1 MNIRLY
7 LRQSFML
14 LFGNGAAQLIN
25 LASYVILARLYAPGE
40 FGGFALFMTVV
51 GVFGP
56 IACGRFELIIQSA
69 PDRQVSA
76 LIARARR
83 LNVIVSAALAV
94 VGVAFA

>member
-56 IACGRFELIIQSA
+56 IACGRFDLIIQSA
-69 PDRQVSA
+69 PDRQLVARTYCSLALSHSQACSSRQPAGKSA
-76 LIARARR
+76 
-83 LNVIVSAALAV
+83 
-94 VGVAFA
+94 